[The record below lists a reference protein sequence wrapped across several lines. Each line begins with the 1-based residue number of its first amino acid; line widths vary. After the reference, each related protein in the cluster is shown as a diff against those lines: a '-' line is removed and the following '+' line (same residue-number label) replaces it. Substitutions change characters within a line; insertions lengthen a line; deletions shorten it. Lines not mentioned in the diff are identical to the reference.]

1 MNIEQKT
8 NMQEL
13 ADEEYTKVYGG
24 AIDVVNQIH
33 TTQLSRFS

>member
-24 AIDVVNQIH
+24 AISSAFSLSLIH
-33 TTQLSRFS
+33 I